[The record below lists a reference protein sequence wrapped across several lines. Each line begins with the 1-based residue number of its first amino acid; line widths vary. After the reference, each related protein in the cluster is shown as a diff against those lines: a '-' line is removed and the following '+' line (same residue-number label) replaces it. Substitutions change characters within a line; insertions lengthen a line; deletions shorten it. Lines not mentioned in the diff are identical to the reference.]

1 MGSRKNM
8 PYLKVKYLLN
18 KVGETKYIR
27 SSGPTNMKSI
37 PVIPVMTIG
46 LKAERKIESLNEIVQ
61 GQKREWFKT
70 IY

>member
-1 MGSRKNM
+1 
-8 PYLKVKYLLN
+8 
-18 KVGETKYIR
+18 
-27 SSGPTNMKSI
+27 MKSI